1 MSVRV
6 YHETLSSTKNFPRV
20 EDPVLTCCLYHNIAA
35 LVNDGPVTLVI
46 DSDVD
51 LSPKVTPTE

>member
-1 MSVRV
+1 MSVSV
-6 YHETLSSTKNFPRV
+6 YLETLQSTKDF
-20 EDPVLTCCLYHNIAA
+20 PVLTCCLSHNIVA

-51 LSPKVTPTE
+51 QSPKVAPTE